1 MDRLWQLALTVPRA
15 TMVPVVLGV
24 ALAVLVL
31 LGPTVFLRDRE
42 PFNRLMEFLDLVLGR
57 PAPPRR
63 EPPGLGQREAGDLL
77 QQRLS
82 GLLRLSPDGGA
93 A

>member
-1 MDRLWQLALTVPRA
+1 MDRLWQLALSVPRA
-15 TMVPVVLGV
+15 AMAPVVLGV

-42 PFNRLMEFLDLVLGR
+42 PFNRLMEFLELVLGR
-57 PAPPRR
+57 TRPARR
-63 EPPGLGQREAGDLL
+63 EPP
-77 QQRLS
+77 
-82 GLLRLSPDGGA
+82 A